1 MKRKK
6 RRSSLPLVL
15 ILSAI
20 LILGA
25 VLLLTPK
32 LKIELIGEKEITVAF
47 GEEYVDPGVK
57 AYFGKKEFSPIIT
70 DGKVDTDKIGSYS
83 LTYSVTRKKT
93 TKKVSRTV
101 NVADLTGPVVTVEG
115 EVTAYKGYPTSDI
128 TLTYTAIDLFDGDCT
143 SSVERVNNADHI
155 ILYATDK
162 KGNKSETKIPV
173 KFIEDENPP
182 VITLKGEKFVLLNPG
197 EKYTDPGATAKDD
210 RDGDITTLIE
220 NSGMPDISKKGS
232 YEITYTVTDK
242 GGNKTTAVRYIVVT
256 PKRSEKNP
264 GQKVIYLTFD
274 DGPSPNTPYVLDIL
288 KTYNVK
294 ATFFVTA
301 QHTSSLPYIE
311 RIHKEGHTV
320 AAHTYSHKW
329 EIYKSVDSYFADL
342 DSINSIITKYTG
354 APSTLIRFPG
364 GSSNR
369 VSANYKKGVMT
380 EIAAQCYAKGY
391 VYFDWNIDSM
401 DTSTS
406 DPAKIVYNITSRLGN
421 GYYNVLMHDTKTV
434 HRQALPQVIR
444 YGLENGYTFLPLDM
458 SSPAP
463 HHSIRN

>member
-1 MKRKK
+1 MSERKK
-6 RRSSLPLVL
+6 KILLPLAIVL
-15 ILSAI
+15 SVILTASV
-20 LILGA
+20 
-25 VLLLTPK
+25 VLYFFPK
-32 LKIELIGEKEITVAF
+32 LEIRLIGEKEITVPY
-47 GEEYVDPGVK
+47 GEEYVDSGVT
-57 AYFGKKEFSPIIT
+57 AFYGKKEFSSITT
-70 DGKVDTDKIGSYS
+70 DGKVDTDKIGSYV
-83 LTYSVTRKKT
+83 LTYSATRNKT
-93 TKKVSRTV
+93 TKSVTRTV
-101 NVADLTGPVVTVEG
+101 HVADLTGPDITVEG
-115 EVTAYKGYPTSDI
+115 EVTVFKGYPTSDI
-128 TLTYTAIDLFDGDCT
+128 VLNYSAIDLFDGDCT
-143 SSVERVNNADHI
+143 ASVERVNNSDHI
-155 ILYATDK
+155 MLYATDK
-162 KGNKSETKIPV
+162 KGNKSEKKVNV
-173 KFIEDENPP
+173 KFVDDTKPP

-197 EKYTDPGATAKDD
+197 ESYTDPGASAKDD
-210 RDGDITTLIE
+210 RDGDISNLIT

-242 GGNKTTAVRYIVVT
+242 GGNKATAVRYIVVT
-256 PKRSEKNP
+256 PKRNETNP

-274 DGPSPNTPYVLDIL
+274 DGPSSNTPYILDIL

-294 ATFFVTA
+294 ATFFVTG
-301 QHTSSLPYIE
+301 QHTGSLPLIE

-342 DSINSIITKYTG
+342 DSINSIIAKYTG
-354 APSTLIRFPG
+354 SPSTLIRFPG
-364 GSSNR
+364 GSSNK
-369 VSANYKKGVMT
+369 VSANYKKGVMSD
-380 EIAAQCYAKGY
+380 IAAQCYTRGY

-406 DPAKIVYNITSRLGN
+406 DPAKIVYNITSHLGN

-444 YGLENGYTFLPLDM
+444 YGLENGYTFLPLDT

>member
-1 MKRKK
+1 MRKK
-6 RRSSLPLVL
+6 KNKNKLFIPICLLTV
-15 ILSAI
+15 I
-20 LILGA
+20 LIGS
-25 VLLLTPK
+25 VLFFLPK
-32 LKIELIGEKEITVAF
+32 LKIQLVGEKEITVPY
-47 GEEYVDPGVK
+47 GEEYVDPGVN
-57 AYFGKKEFSPIIT
+57 AYFGKKAYSPIIT
-70 DGKVDTDKIGSYS
+70 DGKVDTNKIGTYS
-83 LTYSVTRKKT
+83 LTYSVTRKNA
-93 TKKVSRTV
+93 TKKVTRTV
-101 NVADLTGPVVTVEG
+101 HVADLTGPVVTVEG
-115 EVTAYKGYPTSDI
+115 EVTAYKGYPTADI
-128 TLTYTAIDLFDGDCT
+128 VLKYTAIDHFDGDC
-143 SSVERVNNADHI
+143 SAFVERVNNADHI

-182 VITLKGEKFVLLNPG
+182 VITLKGERFVILNPG
-197 EKYTDPGATAKDD
+197 ETYTDPGATAKDD
-210 RDGDITTLIE
+210 RDGDITNLMT
-220 NSGMPDISKKGS
+220 NSGMPDISKKGC

-242 GGNKTTAVRYIVVT
+242 GGNKTTVVRYIVVT
-256 PKRSEKNP
+256 PKRNEQSP
-264 GQKVIYLTFD
+264 GAKVIYLTFD

-329 EIYKSVDSYFADL
+329 EIYKSVESYFADL

-354 APSTLIRFPG
+354 SPSKLIRFPG

-369 VSANYKKGVMT
+369 ISATHKKGVMT

-444 YGLENGYTFLPLDM
+444 YGLENGYKFLPLDIT
-458 SSPAP
+458 SPAP